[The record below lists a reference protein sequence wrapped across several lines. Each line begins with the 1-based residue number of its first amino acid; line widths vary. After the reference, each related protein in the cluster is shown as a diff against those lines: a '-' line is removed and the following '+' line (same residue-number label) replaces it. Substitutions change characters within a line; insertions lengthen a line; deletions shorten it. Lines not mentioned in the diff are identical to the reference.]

1 LAAVVV
7 AIMKQQSQETVDQ
20 VEVAVAKGQQ
30 QKATALSAKEMMA
43 ELDHLTACIEVVGVV
58 VLAEQALLAAV
69 LQRLVELGV

>member
-1 LAAVVV
+1 
-7 AIMKQQSQETVDQ
+7 
-20 VEVAVAKGQQ
+20 
-30 QKATALSAKEMMA
+30 MMA